1 MPLAL
6 YPGTFD
12 PFTMGHLDIATRA
25 LQVFDQIEIAVA
37 VHTSK
42 PTLLPAEKRAD
53 LIRESTADLRGLTV
67 TTFEGLVT
75 EHARKCRASV
85 IVRGLRSVSDF
96 DYECRM
102 AHTNRQLMPK
112 LDTVFFHTAA
122 GHALTSSSLVRE
134 ILRWGGDISPF
145 VPRPVA
151 DWLTNQPHESAS
163 NQLNR

>member
-12 PFTMGHLDIATRA
+12 PFTLGHLDIATRA
-25 LQVFDQIEIAVA
+25 LQAFGRVEISVA
-37 VHTSK
+37 AQSDK
-42 PTLLPAEKRAD
+42 QPLLPATTRAD
-53 LIRESTADLRGLTV
+53 LIRQSAAELAGLTV
-67 TTFEGLVT
+67 TIFDGLVA
-75 EHARKCRASV
+75 EYARSRQASV

-102 AHTNRQLMPK
+102 AHTNRQLVPD

-122 GHALTSSSLVRE
+122 AHALTSSSLVRE
-134 ILRWGGDISPF
+134 ILRWGGDIAPF

-151 DWLTNQPHESAS
+151 DFFTKGGAI
-163 NQLNR
+163 